1 MSQPQTQA
9 SKARPSA
16 QARALF
22 WLRRGLL
29 LYVACGLLYLGWR
42 FELQQLPRGG
52 VSPLL
57 DYRPGAN
64 LLVDRRKLAAQAGEA
79 LLFRDESGRLL
90 LGRLAQKPIDE
101 SRPGL
106 WVLADDPLAQ
116 LPDSRSLG
124 PIPAERVVGRVVC
137 ALPSFE

>member
-1 MSQPQTQA
+1 MSTLETLA
-9 SKARPSA
+9 TRARPSA

-29 LYVACGLLYLGWR
+29 LYAACGLLYLGWR
-42 FELQQLPRGG
+42 FELQKLPGEG
-52 VSPLL
+52 ISPLL
-57 DYRPGAN
+57 DYRPGA
-64 LLVDRRKLAAQAGEA
+64 LLLIDRRKLAAQAGEA

-90 LGRLAQKPIDE
+90 LCRLAQKPVDE

>member
-1 MSQPQTQA
+1 MSTPETAAVKPQA
-9 SKARPSA
+9 GA

-42 FELQQLPRGG
+42 FEVQQLPSAG

-64 LLVDRRKLAAQAGEA
+64 LLIDLRRLGAQAGEA

-90 LGRLAQKPIDE
+90 LGRLAHKPADE
-101 SRPGL
+101 LRPGL
-106 WVLADDPLAQ
+106 WLLADDPQAA

-124 PIPAERVVGRVVC
+124 PIPEQRVVGRVVC